1 MPETPVQYK
10 SLQGLLVVQFYEI
23 HSEGIHMIIETVHL
37 NKVFKQ
43 AVKKPGLAGAIKHL
57 ATQEYVYKE
66 AVKDVSLQIK
76 EGEAVAYV
84 GPNGAGKSTTI
95 KMMTGILHP
104 TSGQVRVCGL
114 EPYKSRI
121 ENAKNIGVVFGQRT
135 QLWWDIPVCETYT
148 LLRDIYEISQKQYQD
163 QLDMLVTLL
172 GMEDFLYL
180 PARKLSLGQR
190 MRADL
195 AASLIHRPRILYL
208 DEPTI
213 GLDIVIKKK
222 IRQFLKE
229 LNQTSHTTVLL
240 TTHDLEDIEDIC
252 ERIAI
257 IDKGTLV
264 YDGNLS
270 KMKDTYAKERAITI
284 EAAAPIIDAAQRLQG
299 YPSLRYELLE
309 HDRQIKIYFNRFK
322 IKATELLNCFTCDYE
337 IVDFKIDEP
346 KIETVIMK
354 MYAGNLEDTAEFG
367 EKNEKI

>member
-1 MPETPVQYK
+1 
-10 SLQGLLVVQFYEI
+10 
-23 HSEGIHMIIETVHL
+23 MIIETVQL

-43 AVKKPGLAGAIKHL
+43 AVKKPGLAGALKHL
-57 ATQEYVYKE
+57 VTQEYVYKE
-66 AVKDVSLQIK
+66 AVKDVNLQIK

-104 TSGQVRVCGL
+104 TTGQVKVCGI
-114 EPYKSRI
+114 EPYKNRI

-135 QLWWDIPVCETYT
+135 QLWWDIPISETYT
-148 LLRDIYEISQKQYQD
+148 LLRDIYEIPQKQYQD
-163 QLDMLVTLL
+163 QLEMLITLL
-172 GMEDFLYL
+172 GMEEFLYL

-195 AASLIHRPRILYL
+195 AASLIHKPRILYL

-229 LNQTSHTTVLL
+229 LNQSSHTTVLL

-252 ERIAI
+252 DRIVI
-257 IDKGTLV
+257 IDKGSLV
-264 YDGNLS
+264 YDGNLNT
-270 KMKDTYAKERAITI
+270 MKDTYAQERAITI
-284 EAAAPIIDAAQRLQG
+284 EASSLITDVDHRLQG
-299 YPSLRYELLE
+299 YSGIRYESL
-309 HDRQIKIYFNRFK
+309 DNANRIKIYFNRFE
-322 IKATELLNCFTCDYE
+322 IKATELLNSFTSDYE
-337 IVDFKIDEP
+337 VLDFKIDEP

-354 MYAGNLEDTAEFG
+354 MYAGNLKSASELG
-367 EKNEKI
+367 EKS

>member
-1 MPETPVQYK
+1 
-10 SLQGLLVVQFYEI
+10 
-23 HSEGIHMIIETVHL
+23 MIIEVEQL

-43 AVKKPGLAGAIKHL
+43 AVKKPGLAGALRHIV
-57 ATQEYVYKE
+57 TQEYVTKE
-66 AVKDVSLQIK
+66 AVKNINFNIN

-104 TSGQVRVCGL
+104 TSGVVRICGV
-114 EPYKSRI
+114 EPSKRRI

-135 QLWWDIPVCETYT
+135 QLWWDIPIRETYT
-148 LLRDIYEISQKQYQD
+148 LLRDIYELSEAQFRD

-172 GMEDFLYL
+172 DMEEFLYL

-195 AASLIHRPRILYL
+195 AAALIHKPRILYL

-229 LNQTSHTTVLL
+229 LNHSNHTTVLL

-252 ERIAI
+252 ERIVI
-257 IDKGTLV
+257 IDKGSLI
-264 YDGNLS
+264 YDGNLAE
-270 KMKDTYAKERAITI
+270 MKDTYAKERAITI
-284 EAAAPIIDAAQRLQG
+284 ETTTPILDAKKRLQD
-299 YPSLRYELLE
+299 YPTIQYEILE
-309 HDRQIKIYFNRFK
+309 NTNMIKINFNRFETR
-322 IKATELLNCFTCDYE
+322 ATQLLNIFTQDYE
-337 IVDFKIDEP
+337 VLDFKIDEP

-354 MYAGNLEDTAEFG
+354 MYSGNLSQAMQATCDL
-367 EKNEKI
+367 

>member
-1 MPETPVQYK
+1 
-10 SLQGLLVVQFYEI
+10 
-23 HSEGIHMIIETVHL
+23 MIIETVQL

-43 AVKKPGLAGAIKHL
+43 AVKKPGLAGALKHL
-57 ATQEYVYKE
+57 ITQEYVYKE
-66 AVKDVSLQIK
+66 AVKEVSLQIK

-104 TSGQVRVCGL
+104 TSGQVKVCGI
-114 EPYKSRI
+114 EPYKNRI

-135 QLWWDIPVCETYT
+135 QLWWDIPISETYT
-148 LLRDIYEISQKQYQD
+148 LLRDIYELPQKQYQD

-172 GMEDFLYL
+172 GMEEFLYL

-195 AASLIHRPRILYL
+195 AASLIHKPSVLYL

-229 LNQTSHTTVLL
+229 LNQTSRTTILL

-252 ERIAI
+252 ERIII
-257 IDKGTLV
+257 IDKGCLV
-264 YDGNLS
+264 YDGNLNT
-270 KMKDTYAKERAITI
+270 MKDTYAKERVITI
-284 EAAAPIIDAAQRLQG
+284 EAASPIADAALKLQG
-299 YPSLRYELLE
+299 YPGIRYEYL
-309 HDRQIKIYFNRFK
+309 DNRKQIKIYFNRFE
-322 IKATELLNCFTCDYE
+322 IKAAELLNRFTSDYE
-337 IVDFKIDEP
+337 VTDFKMDEP

-354 MYAGNLEDTAEFG
+354 MYAGNLQTSAEDG
-367 EKNEKI
+367 EKYEKI

>member
-1 MPETPVQYK
+1 
-10 SLQGLLVVQFYEI
+10 
-23 HSEGIHMIIETVHL
+23 MIIETVQL
-37 NKVFKQ
+37 DKVFKQ
-43 AVKKPGLAGAIKHL
+43 AVKKPGLAGALKHL
-57 ATQEYVYKE
+57 VAQEYVYKE
-66 AVKDVSLQIK
+66 AVKDVSLQIN

-104 TSGQVRVCGL
+104 TSGQVKVCGI
-114 EPYKSRI
+114 EPYKNRI

-135 QLWWDIPVCETYT
+135 QLWWDIPICETYT
-148 LLRDIYEISQKQYQD
+148 LLRDIYEIPQKQYQD

-172 GMEDFLYL
+172 GMEEFLYL

-195 AASLIHRPRILYL
+195 AASLIHKPRILYL

-229 LNQTSHTTVLL
+229 LNQTSRTTVLL

-252 ERIAI
+252 ERIVI
-257 IDKGTLV
+257 IDKGRLV
-264 YDGNLS
+264 YDGNLGT
-270 KMKDTYAKERAITI
+270 MKDTYAKERAITI
-284 EAAAPIIDAAQRLQG
+284 EAASAIADVEHKLQG
-299 YPSLRYELLE
+299 YPGIRYEFLDDSKQL
-309 HDRQIKIYFNRFK
+309 KIYFNRFET
-322 IKATELLNCFTCDYE
+322 KATELLNRFTGDYE
-337 IVDFKIDEP
+337 VTDFKIDEP

-354 MYAGNLEDTAEFG
+354 MYAGNLQSTAEYG
-367 EKNEKI
+367 EKHEKI

>member
-1 MPETPVQYK
+1 
-10 SLQGLLVVQFYEI
+10 
-23 HSEGIHMIIETVHL
+23 MIIETVQL

-43 AVKKPGLAGAIKHL
+43 AVKKPGLAGALKHL
-57 ATQEYVYKE
+57 VTQEYVYKE
-66 AVKDVSLQIK
+66 AVKDVNLQIN

-104 TSGQVRVCGL
+104 SSGQVKVCGI
-114 EPYKSRI
+114 EPYKNRI

-135 QLWWDIPVCETYT
+135 QLWWDIPICETYT
-148 LLRDIYEISQKQYQD
+148 LLRDIYEIPQKQYQD

-172 GMEDFLYL
+172 GLEEFLFL

-195 AASLIHRPRILYL
+195 AASLIHKPQILYL

-252 ERIAI
+252 ERIVI
-257 IDKGTLV
+257 IDKGSLV
-264 YDGNLS
+264 YDGNLNT
-270 KMKDTYAKERAITI
+270 MKDTYAKERAITI
-284 EAAAPIIDAAQRLQG
+284 EAASSIVDADHRLQG
-299 YPSLRYELLE
+299 FPDIHYEFL
-309 HDRQIKIYFNRFK
+309 DNASRIKIYFNRFE
-322 IKATELLNCFTCDYE
+322 IKATELLNSFTCDYE
-337 IVDFKIDEP
+337 VMDFKIDEP

-354 MYAGNLEDTAEFG
+354 MYTGNLQSEAEHG
-367 EKNEKI
+367 ENYEKI

>member
-1 MPETPVQYK
+1 
-10 SLQGLLVVQFYEI
+10 
-23 HSEGIHMIIETVHL
+23 MIIESVQL

-43 AVKKPGLAGAIKHL
+43 AVKKPGLIGALKHL
-57 ATQEYVYKE
+57 VTQEYVYKE
-66 AVKDVSLQIK
+66 AVKDVNLQIK

-104 TSGQVRVCGL
+104 TTGQVRVCGI
-114 EPYKSRI
+114 EPYKKRQ

-135 QLWWDIPVCETYT
+135 QLWWDIPINETYT
-148 LLRDIYEISQKQYQD
+148 LLRDIYEVPQKKFRD

-172 GMEDFLYL
+172 EMEEFIYL

-195 AASLIHRPRILYL
+195 AASLIHNPRILYL

-229 LNQTSHTTVLL
+229 LNQTCHTTVLL

-252 ERIAI
+252 DRIVI
-257 IDKGTLV
+257 IDNGSLV
-264 YDGNLS
+264 YDGKLNM
-270 KMKDTYAKERAITI
+270 MKDTYALERAITI
-284 EAAAPIIDAAQRLQG
+284 EAVTPITDADQRLQRFSG
-299 YPSLRYELLE
+299 IHYVLSNNAN
-309 HDRQIKIYFNRFK
+309 QIKISFNRFE
-322 IKATELLNCFTCDYE
+322 IKATELLGSFTSDYE
-337 IVDFKIDEP
+337 VIDFKIDEP

-354 MYAGNLEDTAEFG
+354 MYAGNLQSSYEHG
-367 EKNEKI
+367 GRHEKM